1 MRRIAQVGGPLTFG
15 KNQAKIYDQ
24 SGLEK
29 LPPLSGG
36 IEPHAN
42 PAGRPMLGIGLLLVQ
57 AAGATDENTFC

>member
-29 LPPLSGG
+29 LPAV
-36 IEPHAN
+36 I
-42 PAGRPMLGIGLLLVQ
+42 GRH
-57 AAGATDENTFC
+57 